1 LSNVDVVRRLLAALD
16 EGDFDTALA
25 LLAPDF
31 TTTPVSTG
39 IPIGRDEWFET
50 HQALHKNFPTLRRN
64 PSDFREDGDTVIVTL
79 HVTARNDRPVRLP
92 QLGIEELPATEIE
105 IVSPPNVDTFTLRDG
120 KVTSVQSE
128 MPPGGGFKGMIEQIR
143 AAAAGR

>member
-1 LSNVDVVRRLLAALD
+1 VTDNVGIIRTLLHALD
-16 EGDFDTALA
+16 EGDFETARN

-31 TTTPVSTG
+31 STTPVSTG
-39 IPIGRDEWFET
+39 VPIGLDEWFEV
-50 HQALHKNFPTLRRN
+50 HQALHENFPTLRRN
-64 PSDFREDGDTVIVTL
+64 PSDFRAEGDKVIVTL

-92 QLGIEELPATEIE
+92 QLGIEELPATGIE

-120 KVTSVQSE
+120 KVTNVQSE

-143 AAAAGR
+143 AAAQ